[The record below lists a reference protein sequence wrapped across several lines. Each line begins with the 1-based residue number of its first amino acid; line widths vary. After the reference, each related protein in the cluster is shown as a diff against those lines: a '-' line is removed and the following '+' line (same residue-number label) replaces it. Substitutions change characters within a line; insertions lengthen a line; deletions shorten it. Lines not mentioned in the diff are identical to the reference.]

1 MKKIALL
8 ALVLAL
14 VLSFAAC
21 ANNGKITQ
29 LGNSDFS
36 IVIPDGYVVTED
48 DMSEDQIAFYH
59 KDDNSMDFD
68 VYQWEKG
75 DQYTLESEANYFAAA
90 YNTTA
95 EAVTINGIKTMKY
108 VSMED
113 YEGLTYTVINYMF
126 EDDTYIVEISFWTN
140 ASEAE
145 YDVVDSIINTLKKN

>member
-14 VLSFAAC
+14 VMSLAAC
-21 ANNGKITQ
+21 ANTKPTQ
-29 LGNSDFS
+29 LGNSAFS

-90 YNTTA
+90 YGTTA

-113 YEGLTYTVINYMF
+113 YEGLTYTVINYLF